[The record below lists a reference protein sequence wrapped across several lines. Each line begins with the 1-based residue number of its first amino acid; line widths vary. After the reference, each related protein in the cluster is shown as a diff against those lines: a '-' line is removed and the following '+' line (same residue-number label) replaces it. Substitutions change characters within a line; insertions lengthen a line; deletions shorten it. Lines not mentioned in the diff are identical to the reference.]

1 MATKA
6 TKEAEVLE
14 IGNVALLKRRRGC
27 LEDVR
32 CLEEALQLQ
41 NKIFRG
47 TFNIGAGALRQH
59 KDATAALASAQRR
72 DESPTVIKALLGVEE
87 NSEADLK

>member
-47 TFNIGAGALRQH
+47 TFNIGAGAL
-59 KDATAALASAQRR
+59 
-72 DESPTVIKALLGVEE
+72 PTVIKALLGVEE